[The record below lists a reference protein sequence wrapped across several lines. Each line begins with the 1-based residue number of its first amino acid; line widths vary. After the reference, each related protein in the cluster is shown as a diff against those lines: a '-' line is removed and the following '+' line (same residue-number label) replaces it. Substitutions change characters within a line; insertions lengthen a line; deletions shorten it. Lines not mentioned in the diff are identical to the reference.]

1 MSCKNGSTIGFL
13 DNQDKGI
20 LHANHLSSPMT
31 QRTLIILKPDAVQ
44 RGVIGKITSRFE
56 EKGLKLV
63 ANKMALLD
71 SKTLREHYGHLVEKP
86 FFPGI
91 ESFMMSSPVV
101 LQVWEGFKAVDTV
114 RLMCGVTNSRE
125 AAPGTIRGDLSS
137 SYGSNVIHASDT
149 AENAEI
155 EVKRFFKA
163 EEIFEY
169 AKIIE
174 QVSYSDDER
183 K

>member
-1 MSCKNGSTIGFL
+1 MIQK
-13 DNQDKGI
+13 
-20 LHANHLSSPMT
+20 
-31 QRTLIILKPDAVQ
+31 TLIILKPDAVQ
-44 RGVIGKITSRFE
+44 RGLIGDITARFE
-56 EKGLKLV
+56 HKGLKLV
-63 ANKMALLD
+63 ANKMTSLD
-71 SKTLREHYGHLVEKP
+71 SKTLREHYGHLVNKP

-101 LQVWEGFKAVDTV
+101 LQVWEGYKAVDTV

-125 AAPGTIRGDLSS
+125 AVPGTIRGDLSS

-149 AENAEI
+149 PENAEI
-155 EVKRFFKA
+155 EVKRFFKTD
-163 EEIFEY
+163 EVFTY
-169 AKIIE
+169 NKIIE